1 MPMKFGR
8 GVRDGNSIVSA
19 MIVSMDAVAV
29 CASGLVAHKLRFG
42 DWSISPDYASLIMA
56 AMVLMTT
63 VSSMV
68 YRSFRG
74 GAALAMLGRVTLA
87 WLSVWT
93 ALVVWL
99 AAISATGIYSRIF
112 LFGWGLGTL
121 AALCAARALMV
132 FLLRWFRSNG
142 YNERQVLLV
151 GNGPLTVE
159 LRRRIKRA
167 TWTGYRI
174 GQSVNPD
181 QVDLIK
187 SLGEKGGFHEV
198 WINLGIDKMA
208 LMPAVVQALHQSTAD
223 VRMVPDV
230 FTYRMANHG
239 TSSIAGVPMVDIS
252 ASPMTGFNVVVK
264 QIEDYVL
271 ASIILVLISPVLLVI
286 AIAVKATSQG
296 PVFYKQRRHGWNG
309 EAIWVYKFRSM
320 KVHQEVAGK
329 VTQAQKNDPRLTS
342 IGGFLRRS
350 SLDEL
355 PQFINVLQGRMS
367 IVGPR
372 PHALEHNMH
381 YKELIPR
388 YMLRH
393 KVKPGITGWAQV
405 NGYRGETETVDKMKS
420 RVDHDLV
427 YLESWSLWLDL
438 KIVLMTVFKGFFDR
452 NAY

>member
-1 MPMKFGR
+1 MAVG
-8 GVRDGNSIVSA
+8 DGMREGNTIVSA
-19 MIVSMDAVAV
+19 SIVVMDAAAV
-29 CASGLVAHKLRFG
+29 WASGMVAHRLRFG
-42 DWSISPDYASLIMA
+42 NWEIGPDYASLIMA
-56 AMVLMTT
+56 AMVLMIA

-87 WLSVWT
+87 WVAVWA

-99 AAISATGIYSRIF
+99 AAINATSTYSRVF
-112 LFGWGLGTL
+112 LFGWGVGTL
-121 AALCAARALMV
+121 AALCAARGFIV
-132 FLLRWFRSNG
+132 FMLRWFRSNG

-151 GNGPLTVE
+151 GNGPLTSE

-174 GQSVNPD
+174 GRSVDPEQLALLKN
-181 QVDLIK
+181 
-187 SLGEKGGFHEV
+187 LGEKGGFHEI
-198 WINLGIDKMA
+198 WINLGIDKMSH
-208 LMPAVVQALHQSTAD
+208 MPAVLQALHQSTAD

-239 TSSIAGVPMVDIS
+239 TSSIAGVPMMDIS
-252 ASPMTGFNVVVK
+252 ASPMTGFNAVVK
-264 QIEDYVL
+264 KIEDYVL
-271 ASIILVLISPVLLVI
+271 ASILLVLISPLLLVI
-286 AIAVKATSQG
+286 AVAVKVTSPG
-296 PVFYKQRRHGWNG
+296 PVLYTQRRHGWNG
-309 EAIWVYKFRSM
+309 ETIWVYKFRSM
-320 KVHQEVAGK
+320 KVHKEGPGQL
-329 VTQAQKNDPRLTS
+329 TQAQKNDPRLTS
-342 IGGFLRRS
+342 IGGFLRRT

-372 PHALEHNMH
+372 PHAMEHNLH

-405 NGYRGETETVDKMKS
+405 NGLRGETDTVDKMKA
-420 RVDHDLV
+420 RVDYDLV
-427 YLESWSLWLDL
+427 YLERWSVWLDL
-438 KIVLMTVFKGFFDR
+438 RIVAMTIFKGFR
-452 NAY
+452 NANAY

>member
-1 MPMKFGR
+1 MATGR
-8 GVRDGNSIVSA
+8 GIREGNTLVSASIV
-19 MIVSMDAVAV
+19 VMDGLAVWASGAVA
-29 CASGLVAHKLRFG
+29 HRLRFG
-42 DWSISPDYASLIMA
+42 HWEFNGEYASLMMA
-56 AMVLMTT
+56 AMVLMFG
-63 VSSMV
+63 VSSAV

-74 GAALAMLGRVTLA
+74 GAALAMLGRVTLSWVA
-87 WLSVWT
+87 VWA

-99 AAISATGIYSRIF
+99 AAIGATGTYSRIF
-112 LFGWGLGTL
+112 LFGWGVGTL
-121 AALCAARALMV
+121 AGLCAARAFMV
-132 FLLRWFRSNG
+132 FVLRWFRSNG

-151 GNGPLTVE
+151 GGGPLTAE

-174 GQSVNPD
+174 GRSVDPE
-181 QVDLIK
+181 QLPLIK

-198 WINLGIDKMA
+198 WINLGIDKMNH
-208 LMPAVVQALHQSTAD
+208 MPAVLQALHQSTAD

-252 ASPMTGFNVVVK
+252 ASPMTGFNALVK
-264 QIEDYVL
+264 KIEDYLL
-271 ASIILVLISPVLLVI
+271 ASIILVLISPLLVVI
-286 AIAVKATSQG
+286 ALAVKLTSAG
-296 PVFYKQRRHGWNG
+296 PVLYMQRRHGWNG
-309 EAIWVYKFRSM
+309 ETIWVYKFRSM
-320 KVHQEVAGK
+320 KVHKEAHGK
-329 VTQAQKNDPRLTS
+329 VTQAQKNDPRLTP
-342 IGGFLRRS
+342 IGGFLRRT

-372 PHALEHNMH
+372 PHAMEHNHH

-405 NGYRGETETVDKMKS
+405 NGFRGETDTVEKMQA
-420 RVDHDLV
+420 RVEHDLM
-427 YLESWSLWLDL
+427 YLERWSLWLDL
-438 KIVLMTVFKGFFDR
+438 RIVVMTVFKGFGGR